1 MCGDVAKP
9 LCLIPRSQNDRE
21 AVLGRSLEHVHQLG
35 GRTSFSALLEFVGE
49 SYRFR
54 QRMLMEG
61 QATATETG

>member
-1 MCGDVAKP
+1 M
-9 LCLIPRSQNDRE
+9 LTSEERE
-21 AVLGRSLEHVHQLG
+21 RIRRAY
-35 GRTSFSALLEFVGE
+35 FLEFVGE